1 MQTDYSPLQLYALSP
16 GADLSQP
23 DLQLTYHLKDNEEA
37 IKVMTDLRA
46 TSAVSVLPDVSIEV
60 AEDRMRRRGVRMLF
74 VVDKNGILVGL
85 LTATDLSGEKP
96 LQFIERQGGVHREIL
111 VADIMTTSDRLEAL
125 KLADISAARI
135 GNVVA
140 TLQRCGRQHALV
152 VDTEDGREKVCG
164 LFSVSRIA
172 RQLGVEI
179 ETNPIAT
186 NFADIEHALLHYG
199 QSA

>member
-1 MQTDYSPLQLYALSP
+1 MQTDYPPLQLHALAP

-23 DLQLTYHLKDNEEA
+23 DLQLTCHLKENEAA

-46 TSAVSVLPDVSIEV
+46 TSAVSVSPDVSIEI

-74 VVDKNGILVGL
+74 VVDKNDVLVGL
-85 LTATDLSGEKP
+85 LTATDLLGEKP

-111 VADIMTTSDRLEAL
+111 VADIMTPSDRLEVL
-125 KLADISAARI
+125 KLADIVAARI

-179 ETNPIAT
+179 ETTPIARS
-186 NFADIEHALLHYG
+186 FADIEHALMHYG
-199 QSA
+199 KPA

>member
-1 MQTDYSPLQLYALSP
+1 MQTDYPPLQLHALAP
-16 GADLSQP
+16 GANLSQP
-23 DLQLTYHLKDNEEA
+23 DLQLTCHLKENEEA

-46 TSAVSVLPDVSIEV
+46 TSAVSVSPDVNIEI
-60 AEDRMRRRGVRMLF
+60 AEERMRRRGVRMLF
-74 VVDKNGILVGL
+74 VVDKNGVLVGL
-85 LTATDLSGEKP
+85 LTATDLLGEKP

-111 VADIMTTSDRLEAL
+111 VADIMTPSDHLEVL
-125 KLADISAARI
+125 KLADILAARI
-135 GNVVA
+135 GNIVA

-179 ETNPIAT
+179 ETTPIAQT
-186 NFADIEHALLHYG
+186 FADIEHAFLHYG
-199 QSA
+199 KLA

>member
-1 MQTDYSPLQLYALSP
+1 MQSDYSPLQLHALAP

-23 DLQLTYHLKDNEEA
+23 DLQLTCHLKENEEA

-46 TSAVSVLPDVSIEV
+46 TSAVSVSPDVSIEI
-60 AEDRMRRRGVRMLF
+60 AEERMRRRGVRMLF
-74 VVDKNGILVGL
+74 VVDKNGVLVGL
-85 LTATDLSGEKP
+85 LTATDLLGEKP

-111 VADIMTTSDRLEAL
+111 VADIMTPSERLEVL
-125 KLADISAARI
+125 KLADILAARI

-179 ETNPIAT
+179 ETTPIAQT
-186 NFADIEHALLHYG
+186 FADIEHALLHYG
-199 QSA
+199 KLA

>member
-1 MQTDYSPLQLYALSP
+1 MQSDYPPLQLHALAP

-23 DLQLTYHLKDNEEA
+23 DLQLTCHLKENEEA

-46 TSAVSVLPDVSIEV
+46 TSAVSVSPDVNIEI
-60 AEDRMRRRGVRMLF
+60 AEGRMRRRGVRMLF
-74 VVDKNGILVGL
+74 VVDKNGVLVGL
-85 LTATDLSGEKP
+85 LTATDLLGEKP

-111 VADIMTTSDRLEAL
+111 VADIMTPSDHLEVL
-125 KLADISAARI
+125 KLADILAARI

-152 VDTEDGREKVCG
+152 VDTENGREKVCG

-179 ETNPIAT
+179 ETTPIAQT
-186 NFADIEHALLHYG
+186 FADIEQAFLHYG
-199 QSA
+199 KLA